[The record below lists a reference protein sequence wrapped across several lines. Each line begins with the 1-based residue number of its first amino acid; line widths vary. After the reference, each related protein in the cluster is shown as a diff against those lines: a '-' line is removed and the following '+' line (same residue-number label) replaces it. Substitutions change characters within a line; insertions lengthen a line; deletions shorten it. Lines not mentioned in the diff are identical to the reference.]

1 MLEIDKVYSYKS
13 TLYHSAR
20 RFILRFLPNDIPV
33 VPTTV
38 ARFNQTVESALS

>member
-13 TLYHSAR
+13 ALFHSAR
-20 RFILRFLPNDIPV
+20 RFVLCLLPNDIPV

-38 ARFNQTVESALS
+38 AAV